1 MEILQPIIVTGLIFS
16 PVIVSLGY
24 DLTRLGILI
33 VLLGQRGMISPSVGI
48 NVFSS
53 PGPDLGLG
61 TAFRGS
67 TPHASVRSP
76 PSGKHQLMEKDRTVR
91 SLRWA
96 WS

>member
-1 MEILQPIIVTGLIFS
+1 MEILQLIIVTGPIFS

-24 DLTRLGILI
+24 DLTRFGILI

-48 NVFSS
+48 NIFSS
-53 PGPDLGLG
+53 PGPDLVL
-61 TAFRGS
+61 APHFAAR
-67 TPHASVRSP
+67 PHASVRSP